1 MKGSLHHLKLNVSIS
16 VLLEKRILLT
26 CSYCDPGTIIKENS
40 KSVSKHERENCSR
53 RLLLD
58 STSAVSESVLAI

>member
-1 MKGSLHHLKLNVSIS
+1 MS

-58 STSAVSESVLAI
+58 STSAVSESVLAIW